1 MTTIASICNHFERA
15 SAKKIDAEV
24 LAAVQ
29 ANGRIILSIDGAQP
43 EKGKPALWLFLDLL
57 TGHVLH
63 AAVLS
68 SAPWEVLLDI
78 MRSIEKKYGVQIVAV
93 MSDKQKNIVK
103 AVSKFR
109 RGIPHAFCHYHFLSH
124 VAEPI
129 AAKDSQLQVSLRSSV
144 RRLSVVKTVEKWRPG
159 GRPPAAS
166 SVAATFK
173 PLVSELLRSISC
185 TGDRI
190 TTFPGLET
198 FRNLEHVLNQ
208 LKQIEPGITD
218 GVHKRTLKA
227 LMSRLSHLLDQNRNL
242 VSEIESLRADFDELR
257 GILGR
262 RCDSPDRV
270 RRSVDGWCNKLKKRL
285 QRRGLEHRASKIK
298 WQRATSDMPV
308 PQAWQQWLRLVASY
322 NDGLYHGYKIKER
335 GFTNNEMERRIGRLK
350 SRGRGL
356 LGRKN
361 VGSFIMNHGEYY
373 SRLESFD
380 FDSDCIHEVLLM
392 VQRGFSP
399 GGVGAWR
406 LVGLEAHPDWRVREH
421 DVGNLSMF
429 EVLLSCSR

>member
-1 MTTIASICNHFERA
+1 MSKPFSFSSGLALYRKRFGIEVWERIIRFRFKRNFNNQQIKWILDDAWNLKISVMTIASICNHFERA

-24 LAAVQ
+24 LAVVQ
-29 ANGRIILSIDGAQP
+29 ANGRVILSINGAQP

-78 MRSIEKKYGVQIVAV
+78 MKSIEKKHGVQIVAV

-109 RGIPHAFCHYHFLSH
+109 RDIPHAFCHYHFLSH

-129 AAKDSQLQVSLRSSV
+129 AAKDSQLQVLLRSSV
-144 RRLSVVKTVEKWRPG
+144 RRLSVVKTVEKWHPG
-159 GRPPAAS
+159 GRLPLAG

-173 PLVSELLRSISC
+173 PLVLELLRSISC

-190 TTFPGLET
+190 TTFTDLET

-218 GVHKRTLKA
+218 GVHQRTLKA

-242 VSEIESLRADFDELR
+242 VSETESLRADFDELR
-257 GILGR
+257 GIIGR

-270 RRSVDGWCNKLKKRL
+270 RRSVDG
-285 QRRGLEHRASKIK
+285 
-298 WQRATSDMPV
+298 
-308 PQAWQQWLRLVASY
+308 
-322 NDGLYHGYKIKER
+322 
-335 GFTNNEMERRIGRLK
+335 
-350 SRGRGL
+350 
-356 LGRKN
+356 
-361 VGSFIMNHGEYY
+361 
-373 SRLESFD
+373 
-380 FDSDCIHEVLLM
+380 
-392 VQRGFSP
+392 
-399 GGVGAWR
+399 
-406 LVGLEAHPDWRVREH
+406 
-421 DVGNLSMF
+421 
-429 EVLLSCSR
+429 